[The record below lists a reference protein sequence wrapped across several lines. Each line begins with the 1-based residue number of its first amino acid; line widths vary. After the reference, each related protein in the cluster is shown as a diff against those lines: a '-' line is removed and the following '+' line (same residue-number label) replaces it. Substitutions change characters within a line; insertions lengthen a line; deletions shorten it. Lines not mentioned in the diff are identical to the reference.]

1 MLAVG
6 LLAAV
11 CGVLTASSA
20 GPTVECV
27 GIDGAECQQ
36 AATEVIGEVELTH
49 PKRVAHLRV
58 QLPLYCTR
66 TVGGGAHCLSGDARV
81 VATFTAGSAATYGV
95 VLAGGGRAGWP
106 APVMHA
112 TLLKP
117 D

>member
-1 MLAVG
+1 MLAIG

-11 CGVLTASSA
+11 CGVLTASAA

-27 GIDGAECQQ
+27 GIVGAECGQ
-36 AATEVIGEVELTH
+36 AATAVIGEVELTR
-49 PKRVAHLRV
+49 PRPVAHLRV

-66 TVGGGAHCLSGDARV
+66 TFGGGAHCLSGDARV
-81 VATFTAGSAATYGV
+81 VATFTDGSAATYGV

-106 APVMHA
+106 APVTHA
-112 TLLKP
+112 TLSKP